1 MNSYVKRYVG
11 TDPRVT
17 HLVGFKRASERR
29 LVVVCALAALG
40 IYSAVYLYEEKERNR
55 RHASIKKDIE
65 RERWRARELGLAAPI
80 DDGFAERYEALDGNT
95 PMPAAPTLPPALP
108 TSLDYPR
115 IKLLAIGDVG
125 VGKSC
130 LIKRYC
136 EGRFVAK
143 YIPTIGIDF
152 GVKKVEVSKAAVLQ
166 QRSSEPSP
174 PAETA
179 QSGGGASSA
188 IPSAVRVNFWDGSGD
203 GDYREIL
210 NEFYEAAQ
218 GVLLMYDAR
227 SAQSFTALQG
237 WWEELTMYCQGM
249 PAASGGGG
257 EGSDPALAGAG
268 GKRASAS
275 STVTSGTAAGKAV
288 GRTDGRAPIV
298 VLCANKVDDT
308 AVPGAAAPRPRAV
321 SEAQGRAWAREHGC
335 AAYYETSASTGQ
347 NVKEAIEDLV
357 VRMVAKF
364 M

>member
-1 MNSYVKRYVG
+1 
-11 TDPRVT
+11 
-17 HLVGFKRASERR
+17 
-29 LVVVCALAALG
+29 
-40 IYSAVYLYEEKERNR
+40 
-55 RHASIKKDIE
+55 
-65 RERWRARELGLAAPI
+65 
-80 DDGFAERYEALDGNT
+80 
-95 PMPAAPTLPPALP
+95 MPAAPVPPPALP

-130 LIKRYC
+130 LVKRYC
-136 EGRFVAK
+136 EARFVAK

-152 GVKKVEVSKAAVLQ
+152 GVKKVDVSKAAVLQ
-166 QRSSEPSP
+166 LRSSELSPS
-174 PAETA
+174 AATA
-179 QSGGGASSA
+179 QGRGGASSA
-188 IPSAVRVNFWDGSGD
+188 IPPAVRVNFWDGSGD

-227 SAQSFTALQG
+227 NAQSFTALQS

-249 PAASGGGG
+249 PAASGGG
-257 EGSDPALAGAG
+257 EGSDPALFGNAAAAGTA
-268 GKRASAS
+268 GKRASVS
-275 STVTSGTAAGKAV
+275 NIVTSGTAAGKAV
-288 GRTDGRAPIV
+288 GGTDGKAPIV
-298 VLCANKVDDT
+298 VLCANKVDGT

-321 SEAQGRAWAREHGC
+321 SEEQGRAWAREHGC

-357 VRMVAKF
+357 VRVVVKF

>member
-1 MNSYVKRYVG
+1 MPLMMSCWSARARTLSLYTPALPPFSPSSQQIV
-11 TDPRVT
+11 PRHSRT
-17 HLVGFKRASERR
+17 ARASLLDTRPR
-29 LVVVCALAALG
+29 LPLVLA
-40 IYSAVYLYEEKERNR
+40 
-55 RHASIKKDIE
+55 
-65 RERWRARELGLAAPI
+65 
-80 DDGFAERYEALDGNT
+80 
-95 PMPAAPTLPPALP
+95 MPAAPALP

-115 IKLLAIGDVG
+115 IKLLVIGDVG

-174 PAETA
+174 PAATA

-188 IPSAVRVNFWDGSGD
+188 IPPAVRVNFWDGSGD

-227 SAQSFTALQG
+227 NAQSFAALQS
-237 WWEELTMYCQGM
+237 WWEELTVYCQGM

-257 EGSDPALAGAG
+257 GGSGSGGGGGSNPALAGNAAAAGAG

-275 STVTSGTAAGKAV
+275 NIVTSGTAAGKAV

-321 SEAQGRAWAREHGC
+321 SEEQGRAWAREHGC

-347 NVKEAIEDLV
+347 NVKEVIEDLV
-357 VRMVAKF
+357 VWMVAKF